1 MYNYSLEVKKIFK
14 EAEIE
19 AEKLHQEYVGTE
31 HLLLSIL
38 KTDTNATKLLEKYGL
53 TYDKFFLELK
63 MLKCGNKDKFT
74 GIYTPLLKRVINNAS
89 SSKEVLN
96 VEDLVVSLLDEGEG
110 IAIRIIMD
118 MGIDIE
124 SLYDEL
130 VMKKKSTK
138 PLELYNIGKKMEDY
152 VCDDLLVGR
161 EQELNLI
168 METLLR
174 KNKNNPLL
182 IGDAGVG
189 KSALVEELVRRIK
202 KGDVPNKLKEKTIV
216 SLEMGS
222 LVAGTKYRG
231 EFEEKLNKI
240 IREVEENPDIILFVD
255 EMHTMSNAG
264 GAEGAINA
272 SDILKPYLARGK
284 VKIIGATT
292 TSEYNRYLTKDKA
305 LARRFEVI
313 KINEPNMEETIN
325 ILDKIKGSFEK
336 HYNLKISR
344 SNIEEIVSLT
354 NKYIMNR
361 YNPDKSIDLLDSVC
375 AMKMVEG
382 STSKQNKELDKELK
396 KIIEKKNEYV
406 KNNDFAKAL
415 NYRSKELKVY
425 EKLENLDKE
434 KLAITSSDIRK
445 VLLRRENILSLSNEY
460 DKLTQFLKEEIVGQ
474 DSHLENIVASL
485 KLKKEDR
492 PVSILIS
499 GDTGVGKTKTV
510 KLISEYLKCPLIRLD
525 MSEYS
530 DASSISKLIGA
541 SAGLIGYSDDAI
553 FDQVKMYPSSIIL
566 LDEVEKASPSV
577 INLFLTILDEGYITN
592 AKGEKID
599 FKNTYLFMTS
609 NAKVSNNIGFIKET
623 GNLEDYFKKEFLAR
637 LSLIVN
643 FNSITEDI
651 LEEYLDKKGIK
662 DKEILKGYDFKHLG
676 LRGIDRY
683 LEECKSFT

>member
-14 EAEIE
+14 DAEIE
-19 AEKLHQEYVGTE
+19 AQKLNQEYVGTE

-38 KTDTNATKLLEKYGL
+38 ASDTNVTKLLEKYNL
-53 TYDKFFLELK
+53 TYDKFLLELK
-63 MLKCGNKDKFT
+63 MLKCENKEKFT
-74 GIYTPLLKRVINNAS
+74 GIYTPLLKRIINNAS
-89 SSKEVLN
+89 SSKEILTVD
-96 VEDLVVSLLDEGEG
+96 DLIVSLLDEGEG
-110 IAIRIIMD
+110 IAMRIIID
-118 MGIDIE
+118 MEIDIDT
-124 SLYDEL
+124 LYDEL
-130 VMKKKSTK
+130 VMKKKNNK
-138 PLELYNIGKKMEDY
+138 PLELYSIGKKMEDY
-152 VCDDLLVGR
+152 INNDILIGR
-161 EQELNLI
+161 ELELNLI
-168 METLLR
+168 IETLLR

-202 KGDVPNKLKEKTIV
+202 SGDVPNKLKGKIIV

-240 IREVEENPDIILFVD
+240 IREVEENPDIILFID

-292 TSEYNRYLTKDKA
+292 TNEYNRYLTKDKA

-313 KINEPNMEETIN
+313 KINEPSIEETIN

-336 HYNLKISR
+336 HYNLKISKN
-344 SNIEEIVSLT
+344 NIEEIVQLT

-375 AMKMVEG
+375 AMKMVES

-406 KNNDFAKAL
+406 KNNDFANAL
-415 NYRSKELKVY
+415 NYRTKELKVY
-425 EKLENLDKE
+425 KKQETLDKR
-434 KLAITSSDIRK
+434 KLSITSSDIKK
-445 VLLRRENILSLSNEY
+445 VLLRRENILSLSKDY
-460 DKLTQFLKEEIVGQ
+460 DKLVKYLKERIIGQ
-474 DSHLENIVASL
+474 DKHLENIVNTL
-485 KLKKEDR
+485 KLKKENR

-530 DASSISKLIGA
+530 DASSVSKLIGA
-541 SAGLIGYSDDAI
+541 SAGLIGYSDDTI
-553 FDQVKMYPSSIIL
+553 FDQVRMYPSSIIL
-566 LDEVEKASPSV
+566 LDEVEKASSSV

-599 FKNTYLFMTS
+599 FKNSYLFMTS
-609 NAKVSNNIGFIKET
+609 NAKVSNNIGFIKEI
-623 GNLEDYFKKEFLAR
+623 GNLENYFKKEFLVR

-651 LEEYLDKKGIK
+651 LEEYLEKRGIN
-662 DKEILKGYDFKHLG
+662 DKEILKKYDFKHLG
-676 LRGIDRY
+676 LRGIERY
-683 LEECKSFT
+683 LEDCKNFT

>member
-14 EAEIE
+14 DAEIE
-19 AEKLHQEYVGTE
+19 AQKLNQEYVGTE

-38 KTDTNATKLLEKYGL
+38 ASDANVTKILEKYNL
-53 TYDKFFLELK
+53 TYDKFLSELK
-63 MLKCGNKDKFT
+63 MLKCGNKEKFT
-74 GIYTPLLKRVINNAS
+74 GIYTPLLKRIINNAS
-89 SSKEVLN
+89 SSKEILMVD
-96 VEDLVVSLLDEGEG
+96 DLIVSLLDEGEG
-110 IAIRIIMD
+110 IAMRIIID
-118 MGIDIE
+118 MEIDIDA
-124 SLYDEL
+124 LYDEL
-130 VMKKKSTK
+130 VMKKKNNK
-138 PLELYNIGKKMEDY
+138 PLELYSIGKKMEDY
-152 VCDDLLVGR
+152 ISDDLLIGR
-161 EQELNLI
+161 ELELNLI
-168 METLLR
+168 IETLLR

-202 KGDVPNKLKEKTIV
+202 KGDVPNKLKGKVIV

-240 IREVEENPDIILFVD
+240 IREVEENPDIILFID

-292 TSEYNRYLTKDKA
+292 TSEYNKYLTKDKA

-313 KINEPNMEETIN
+313 KINEPSMEETIN

-336 HYNLKISR
+336 HYNLKISKN
-344 SNIEEIVSLT
+344 NIEEIVDLT

-375 AMKMVEG
+375 AMKMVES

-425 EKLENLDKE
+425 EKQENLDKK
-434 KLAITSSDIRK
+434 KLAITSNDIKK

-460 DKLTQFLKEEIVGQ
+460 DKLTQFLKEEIIGQ
-474 DSHLENIVASL
+474 DSHLESIVASL

-609 NAKVSNNIGFIKET
+609 NAKVSNNIGFIKEI

-637 LSLIVN
+637 LSLIVS
-643 FNSITEDI
+643 FNSINEDI

>member
-14 EAEIE
+14 DAEIE
-19 AEKLHQEYVGTE
+19 AQMLNQEYVGTE

-38 KTDTNATKLLEKYGL
+38 ASDTNVTKLLEKYNL
-53 TYDKFFLELK
+53 TYDKFLSELK
-63 MLKCGNKDKFT
+63 MLKCGNKEEFT
-74 GIYTPLLKRVINNAS
+74 GIYTPLLKRIINNAS
-89 SSKEVLN
+89 SSKEILTVD
-96 VEDLVVSLLDEGEG
+96 DLIVSLLDEGEG
-110 IAIRIIMD
+110 IAMRIIID
-118 MGIDIE
+118 MEIDIDA
-124 SLYDEL
+124 LYDEL
-130 VMKKKSTK
+130 VMKKKNNK
-138 PLELYNIGKKMEDY
+138 PLELYSIGKKMEDY
-152 VCDDLLVGR
+152 ISNDLLIGR
-161 EQELNLI
+161 ELELNLI
-168 METLLR
+168 IETLLR

-202 KGDVPNKLKEKTIV
+202 SGDVPNKLKGKIIV
-216 SLEMGS
+216 ALEMGS

-240 IREVEENPDIILFVD
+240 IREVEENPDIILFID

-336 HYNLKISR
+336 HYNLKISKN
-344 SNIEEIVSLT
+344 NIEEIVDLT

-375 AMKMVEG
+375 AMKMVES

-406 KNNDFAKAL
+406 KNNDFANAL
-415 NYRSKELKVY
+415 NYRTKELKVY
-425 EKLENLDKE
+425 KKQENLDKR
-434 KLAITSSDIRK
+434 KLSITSNDIKK
-445 VLLRRENILSLSNEY
+445 VLLRRENILSLSNDY
-460 DKLTQFLKEEIVGQ
+460 DKLVMYLKERIIGQ
-474 DSHLENIVASL
+474 DIHLENIVNTL
-485 KLKKEDR
+485 KLKRENR

-525 MSEYS
+525 MSEYT
-530 DASSISKLIGA
+530 DASGVSKLIGA

-609 NAKVSNNIGFIKET
+609 NAKVSNNIGFIKEI

-651 LEEYLDKKGIK
+651 LEEYLEKRGIN
-662 DKEILKGYDFKHLG
+662 DKEILKKYDFKHLG
-676 LRGIDRY
+676 LRGIERY

>member
-89 SSKEVLN
+89 SDKEVLN

-152 VCDDLLVGR
+152 VSDDLLVGR

-425 EKLENLDKE
+425 KKQENLDKK

>member
-89 SSKEVLN
+89 SDKEVLN

-152 VCDDLLVGR
+152 VSDDLLVGR

-382 STSKQNKELDKELK
+382 STSKQNKELDRELK